1 MRLVFARDLSLDTT
15 YKRTHIP
22 NADKPEPYIRTQ
34 MASCTEAAAAGA
46 LLRCERR
53 AMCPRKT
60 RAMRSRGARDCG
72 CVRLFARYIVPFD
85 TVRFIP
91 GARTKMHTRRACLR
105 YCPPHHRSNCAARVS
120 FLHCQFSPIAGAD
133 ERHCATSTRMIHFLI
148 VDKIHQDVCVCVG
161 DDESARR
168 PQRSA
173 MPLEAHSQFAD
184 DCDGWW
190 WFLYAMMMMFTNSI
204 MRK

>member
-46 LLRCERR
+46 LRTASNVPQKDASNGISRR
-53 AMCPRKT
+53 ARLRLCAVVCAIYCSVRHGAFHSG
-60 RAMRSRGARDCG
+60 RAHKNAHTES
-72 CVRLFARYIVPFD
+72 LFTI
-85 TVRFIP
+85 
-91 GARTKMHTRRACLR
+91 L
-105 YCPPHHRSNCAARVS
+105 PPHHRSNCAARVS

-148 VDKIHQDVCVCVG
+148 VDKIHQDVCVCVLVMMSPPA
-161 DDESARR
+161 DRNEARCR
-168 PQRSA
+168 WKRTRNLQ
-173 MPLEAHSQFAD
+173 MIVMGGGGFYMQ
-184 DCDGWW
+184 
-190 WFLYAMMMMFTNSI
+190 
-204 MRK
+204 